1 MSTSSGPAVA
11 RMVALGAALVLLLA
25 PAPAAAHPSPFDALS
40 EPEIRQAVRAVEAAP
55 QFVPG
60 AYFPLVTLRE
70 PPKAEVLG
78 WTPGSAFRREALVQV
93 FERTANRLSEVVV
106 DLRQDRVVSWTPK
119 PGRQPGVYLSEW
131 TDAADAIRADARWR
145 AAIRARDL
153 QPRDIFID
161 IWAPGASSV
170 PSAPAGARL
179 LRGLAFYRG
188 SLPNPYDRPIEGLV
202 ATVDMNRMQVVDV
215 TDTGIEPV
223 NTTLTG
229 AARPARQGLKPLV
242 VRQPQGPSFT
252 LEGSKVSWLGW
263 EFRIGFSMRE
273 GPVLHRIAF
282 APSGP
287 PRPVINRLSLD
298 EIYVPYAHPD
308 QLWFWRGALD
318 VGEYN
323 TGQYME
329 PLAAG
334 VDVPSNAVFLDA
346 VSANDVSRQP
356 AGKRAFPLPHAIAIY
371 ERDGGSLWD
380 RTDPD
385 SFEREARLAREL
397 VVTGAYTIGNYTY
410 NTEYVFRLDGG
421 IDVVEGATGTTLN
434 RGVSSAAEGSA
445 FATLVAPNI
454 AAPLHQ
460 HFFDF
465 RIDFEVDGTSN
476 RLVEENMEGAPA
488 VASNAFTIDRRPI
501 AVEGFRDMSPA
512 SNRHWIVEHA
522 TKRGALGLP
531 VGYRLHPE
539 THAPAYA
546 DPSDEGLQRAPFAQ
560 HGLWVT
566 RYRDDE
572 LYAAGDQPNQGQ
584 VGDGLPSYVA
594 DQADVDGEDLVVW
607 FATGLTHVPRVEDF
621 PVMNR
626 ETVGFSLRPQGFFD
640 ENPALDAP

>member
-1 MSTSSGPAVA
+1 MFPPSGPVVA
-11 RMVALGAALVLLLA
+11 RLVALGAALALLVT
-25 PAPAAAHPSPFDALS
+25 PAAAVAHPSPVDALS
-40 EPEIRQAVRAVEAAP
+40 EAEIREAVREVEAAP
-55 QFVPG
+55 EFVPG
-60 AYFPLVTLRE
+60 AYFPLVTLHE
-70 PPKAEVLG
+70 PRKADVLA

-93 FERTANRLSEVVV
+93 FEREANKLSEVVV
-106 DLRQDRVVSWTPK
+106 DLRQDRVVSWTEK
-119 PGRQPGVYLSEW
+119 PGRQPGIHLSEW

-153 QPRDIFID
+153 QPRDVFID
-161 IWAPGASSV
+161 IWAPGSSSV
-170 PSAPAGARL
+170 PDAPAGARL
-179 LRGLAFYRG
+179 LRGLAFYQG
-188 SLPNPYDRPIEGLV
+188 ALPNPYDRPIEGVV
-202 ATVDMNRMQVVDV
+202 ATVDMNRMRVVDV
-215 TDTGIEPV
+215 ADTGIEPV

-229 AARPARQGLKPLV
+229 AARPARKGMKPLV

-252 LEGSKVSWLGW
+252 LNGSKVSWLGW
-263 EFRIGFSMRE
+263 EFRIGYSMRE
-273 GPVLHRIAF
+273 GPVLHHIGF

-287 PRPVINRLSLD
+287 PRPVINRLALD

-308 QLWFWRGALD
+308 PLWSWRGAVD

-334 VDVPSNAVFLDA
+334 VDVPANAVFLDA
-346 VSANDVSRQP
+346 VAANDVSGGPTGQ
-356 AGKRAFPLPHAIAIY
+356 RAIPLPHAIAIY

-397 VVTGAYTIGNYTY
+397 VVTGSYVIGNYTY

-421 IDVVEGATGTTLN
+421 IDVVQGATGTTLN

-445 FATLVAPNI
+445 FATLVAPSI

-465 RIDFEVDGTSN
+465 RIDFEVDGTAN
-476 RLVEENMEGAPA
+476 RLVEEDMRGEPSAS
-488 VASNAFTIDRRPI
+488 SNAFTIDRRLI
-501 AVEGFRDMSPA
+501 SAEGFRDTSPA
-512 SNRHWIVEHA
+512 TNRHWIVEHA
-522 TKRGALGLP
+522 TKRNALGLP

-546 DPSDEGLQRAPFAQ
+546 DASDEGLQRAPFAQ
-560 HGLWVT
+560 HSLWVT
-566 RYRDDE
+566 RYRDGE
-572 LYAAGDQPNQGQ
+572 LYAAGDEPNQGRI
-584 VGDGLPSYVA
+584 GDGLPSYVA
-594 DQADVDGEDLVVW
+594 DRADVDGEDLVVW

>member
-1 MSTSSGPAVA
+1 MSRPFGPVLVCVIAF
-11 RMVALGAALVLLLA
+11 GAALVLVLTPG
-25 PAPAAAHPSPFDALS
+25 PASAQSSPVDALS
-40 EPEIRQAVRAVEAAP
+40 EAEIREAVAVVEAAP
-55 QFVPG
+55 QFAPG
-60 AYFPLVTLRE
+60 AYFPLVTLHE
-70 PPKAEVLG
+70 PPKSELLA

-93 FERTANRLSEVVV
+93 FERAANRLSEVVA
-106 DLRQDRVVSWTPK
+106 DLRQDRVVSWIVK

-145 AAIRARDL
+145 AAIRARNL
-153 QPRDIFID
+153 QPRDIYID

-188 SLPNPYDRPIEGLV
+188 ALPNPYDRPIEGLV
-202 ATVDMNRMQVVDV
+202 ATVDMNSMQVVEV
-215 TDTGIEPV
+215 TDTGIKPV
-223 NTTLTG
+223 NTALTG
-229 AARPARQGLKPLV
+229 AARPARQGFKPLV
-242 VRQPQGPSFT
+242 VRQPDGPSFT
-252 LEGSKVSWLGW
+252 IEGSKVSWLGW
-263 EFRIGFSMRE
+263 EFRIGYSMRE

-282 APSGP
+282 APSGS

-308 QLWFWRGALD
+308 SLWFWRGALD

-329 PLAAG
+329 PLTIG
-334 VDVPSNAVFLDA
+334 VDVPTNAVFLDA
-346 VSANDVSRQP
+346 VAANDVSRQP
-356 AGKRAFPLPHAIAIY
+356 AHKRAFPLPHAIAIY

-380 RTDPD
+380 RTDPE
-385 SFEREARLAREL
+385 SFEREARFSREL
-397 VVTGAYTIGNYTY
+397 VVTWTYVIGNYTY

-421 IDVVEGATGTTLN
+421 IDVVQGATGTTLN

-465 RIDFEVDGTSN
+465 RIDFDVDGTAN
-476 RLVEENMEGAPA
+476 RLVEENTQGAPA
-488 VASNAFTIDRRPI
+488 TSSNAFTIDRRPI
-501 AVEGFRDMSPA
+501 TVEGFRDSSPMT
-512 SNRHWIVEHA
+512 NRHWMVEHA

-539 THAPAYA
+539 AHTPAYA
-546 DPSDEGLQRAPFAQ
+546 DPSDEGLMRAPFAQ
-560 HGLWVT
+560 HALWVT
-566 RYRDDE
+566 RYKDGE

-594 DQADVDGEDLVVW
+594 DQADVHGKDLVVW

>member
-1 MSTSSGPAVA
+1 VSTSSGASVV
-11 RMVALGAALVLLLA
+11 RIVVLGAALALPLA
-25 PAPAAAHPSPFDALS
+25 PASAAAQSSPVDALS
-40 EPEIRQAVRAVEAAP
+40 EAEIQEAVGVVGAAP
-55 QFVPG
+55 QFVSG

-70 PPKAEVLG
+70 PPKAELLA
-78 WTPGSAFRREALVQV
+78 WTPGSVFRREALVQV
-93 FERTANRLSEVVV
+93 FERAANRLSEVVV
-106 DLRQDRVVSWTPK
+106 DLRQDRVVSWTVK

-131 TDAADAIRADARWR
+131 TDAADAIRADPRWR
-145 AAIRARDL
+145 AAIRARNL
-153 QPRDIFID
+153 QPRDVYID
-161 IWAPGASSV
+161 IWAPGSSSV
-170 PSAPAGARL
+170 PGAPAGARL
-179 LRGLAFYRG
+179 LRGVAFYQG
-188 SLPNPYDRPIEGLV
+188 ALPNPYDRPIEGVV
-202 ATVDMNRMQVVDV
+202 ATVEMNSMQVVDV
-215 TDTGIEPV
+215 TDTGIKPV

-229 AARPARQGLKPLV
+229 AARPARQGLKPLL
-242 VRQPQGPSFT
+242 VRQPDGPSFT

-263 EFRIGFSMRE
+263 EFRIGYSMRE
-273 GPVLHRIAF
+273 GPVLHGIAF

-287 PRPVINRLSLD
+287 PRPIINRLSLD

-308 QLWFWRGALD
+308 PLWFWRGALD

-323 TGQYME
+323 VGQYME
-329 PLAAG
+329 PLVAG
-334 VDVPSNAVFLDA
+334 VDVPTNAVFIDA
-346 VSANDVSRQP
+346 VAANDVSRQP

-385 SFEREARLAREL
+385 SLEREARFGREL
-397 VVTGAYTIGNYTY
+397 VVTGTYVIGNYTY
-410 NTEYVFRLDGG
+410 NTEYVFRMDGG
-421 IDVVEGATGTTLN
+421 IDVIQGATGTTLN

-465 RIDFEVDGTSN
+465 RIDFEVDGTAN
-476 RLVEENMEGAPA
+476 RLVEENTQGAPSA
-488 VASNAFTIDRRPI
+488 SSNAFTIDRRPI
-501 AVEGFRDMSPA
+501 TVEGFRDISPA
-512 SNRHWIVEHA
+512 TNRHWIVEHA
-522 TKRGALGLP
+522 SKRDALGLP

-539 THAPAYA
+539 THTPAYA
-546 DPSDEGLQRAPFAQ
+546 DPSDEGLRRAPFAQ
-560 HGLWVT
+560 HALWVT
-566 RYRDDE
+566 RYRDGE

-626 ETVGFSLRPQGFFD
+626 ETVGFSLRPQGFFN

>member
-1 MSTSSGPAVA
+1 
-11 RMVALGAALVLLLA
+11 MVALGAALALLLTPVSA
-25 PAPAAAHPSPFDALS
+25 VAHPSPVDALS
-40 EPEIRQAVRAVEAAP
+40 EAEIRESIRTVEAAQ

-70 PPKAEVLG
+70 PPKAEVLA

-93 FERTANRLSEVVV
+93 FERAANRLSEIVV
-106 DLRQDRVVSWTPK
+106 DLRQGRVVSWTAN

-153 QPRDIFID
+153 QPRDVFID
-161 IWAPGASSV
+161 IWAPGSSSV
-170 PSAPAGARL
+170 PGAAAGARL
-179 LRGLAFYRG
+179 LRGLAFYQG
-188 SLPNPYDRPIEGLV
+188 ALPNPYDRPIEGLV
-202 ATVDMNRMQVVDV
+202 ATVDMNRMEVVDV
-215 TDTGIEPV
+215 ADTGIEPV

-242 VRQPQGPSFT
+242 VRQPEGPSFT

-263 EFRIGFSMRE
+263 EFRIGYSMRE

-334 VDVPSNAVFLDA
+334 ADVPTNAVFLDA
-346 VSANDVSRQP
+346 VAANDVSRQP
-356 AGKRAFPLPHAIAIY
+356 TGKRAIKLPHAIAIY

-385 SFEREARLAREL
+385 SFEREARFAREL
-397 VVTGAYTIGNYTY
+397 VVTGAYAIGNYTY
-410 NTEYVFRLDGG
+410 NTEYVLRLDGG
-421 IDVVEGATGTTLN
+421 VDVIQGATGTTLN

-465 RIDFEVDGTSN
+465 RIDFDVDGPAN
-476 RLVEENMEGAPA
+476 RLVEENTQGAPS
-488 VASNAFTIDRRPI
+488 VSSNAFTIDRQPI
-501 AVEGFRDMSPA
+501 TVEGFRDNSPA
-512 SNRHWIVEHA
+512 TNRHWIVEHA
-522 TKRGALGLP
+522 TKRDALGLP

-539 THAPAYA
+539 AHTPAYA
-546 DPSDEGLQRAPFAQ
+546 DPSDEGLRRAPFAQ
-560 HGLWVT
+560 HALWVT
-566 RYRDDE
+566 RYRDGE

-584 VGDGLPSYVA
+584 VGDGLPSYIA

-607 FATGLTHVPRVEDF
+607 FSTGLTHVPRVEDF